1 MANVKTPAEVK
12 IENSDDSES
21 VQSEETEPD
30 VPGSK
35 ILNFF
40 GSYIT
45 LSKTDRIKASE
56 TDMVTELQAKIDKL
70 QGERDFRDNDYKLM
84 SD

>member
-21 VQSEETEPD
+21 VQSEESEPD

>member
-1 MANVKTPAEVK
+1 VANVKTPAEVK

>member
-21 VQSEETEPD
+21 VQSEESEPE

-40 GSYIT
+40 GSYIS